1 MAFPF
6 WGVQTWSIHNL
17 GWWEERRWEKRS
29 ESDLWRFQFWKR
41 GDIRHKTFLG
51 TCVLQVSMA
60 RSLTFLYRLWLYSDL
75 QWRNAIWPLAAQK
88 LHISLRFGLWV
99 WHIPSTLAESARPNG
114 HGIVFFQAYMV
125 QLYTSHHFS
134 RYIAPSVK
142 ERPAGNADGFIL
154 RQMVRCV
161 SSASKMHRIRGYIG
175 SSIEPSNLRVTAEAL
190 INWNQD
196 SPLKPPVFW
205 VF

>member
-29 ESDLWRFQFWKR
+29 ESDLRRFQFWKR

-99 WHIPSTLAESARPNG
+99 WHISSTLAESARPNG

-161 SSASKMHRIRGYIG
+161 SSASKMHQIRGYIG
-175 SSIEPSNLRVTAEAL
+175 SSIEPYYQTWGLLLRLWL
-190 INWNQD
+190 IGIKI
-196 SPLKPPVFW
+196 PL
-205 VF
+205 